1 MSNNWNKELIG
12 NKSYFFVI
20 LIHSNI
26 IAKNRNCKKTR
37 QGLQVEEMAE
47 AYDFLIKLLLIGDS
61 CVGKSCT
68 LLGVIL
74 GLHYYR
80 VLEEFFSRKK

>member
-1 MSNNWNKELIG
+1 M
-12 NKSYFFVI
+12 V
-20 LIHSNI
+20 
-26 IAKNRNCKKTR
+26 KK
-37 QGLQVEEMAE
+37 VA
-47 AYDFLIKLLLIGDS
+47 FLIKLLLIGDS
-61 CVGKSCT
+61 CVGKLCT